1 MKKLV
6 FVINGRGGV
15 GKDTLCD
22 FAARAFSVKNE
33 SSVTPVKAL
42 AAQVG
47 WHGEKTDRARK
58 FLSDLK
64 ALMIAYNDYPTVW
77 ATEQYRDFMASD
89 QEIMFFH
96 IREAEEIDKFIRAT
110 NGKAKALLIRRA
122 AVHQGAYGNRSDDQV
137 EQYHYHYVFDNDL
150 PLEQA
155 GAAFV
160 AFLREIYDSVTE

>member
-1 MKKLV
+1 MTKLA
-6 FVINGRGGV
+6 FVINGSGGA

-64 ALMIAYNDYPTVW
+64 ALMIAHNDYPTVW

-122 AVHQGAYGNRSDDQV
+122 AVHQGAYGNRSDDEV
-137 EQYHYHYVFDNDL
+137 ENYTYDYVFDNDL
-150 PLEQA
+150 PIEEA
-155 GAAFV
+155 RAAFTD
-160 AFLREIYDSVTE
+160 FLRRLYDAVKE